1 MAKNRKVKLD
11 MTGVESYTR
20 CPEGEHLVRVKKA
33 EMGTVQGSGDDCIK
47 AVFEVIK
54 GDGKGCNVFET
65 FSLSEKALWKLKSF
79 LSAIGLK
86 CDGKF
91 QLDLDK
97 VEGKICVIDVIH
109 EEYNGQKR
117 AKIDAYLKQSSDDE
131 DEDEDEV
138 EDDED
143 EDDEDEE
150 EEAPKTKKSSSKKSA
165 PAKSGK
171 KSKKPADE
179 DEDDDEDEEEDEDG
193 EEEPPKKS
201 SKKSSKKAA
210 PAKEDKKSGKKS
222 KKQPEPEE
230 DEDDE
235 DDDWDEDD
243 DD

>member
-1 MAKNRKVKLD
+1 MAKSNRKLKVD

-20 CPEGEHLVRVKKA
+20 CSEGEHLAKVKKV

-47 AVFEVIK
+47 AVFEVLK
-54 GDGKGCNVFET
+54 GSDKGCQVFET

-79 LSAIGLK
+79 LQAIGIK
-86 CDGKF
+86 ADGKLT
-91 QLDLDK
+91 LDLDK
-97 VEGKICVIDVIH
+97 LEGKVCVIDVIH

-117 AKIDAYLKQSSDDE
+117 AKISSYLKESAEDEDEDEDDEEEEDDE
-131 DEDEDEV
+131 DEDEEEEEAPKSKKSAPAKKCKKQPEP
-138 EDDED
+138 EDDD

-150 EEAPKTKKSSSKKSA
+150 EEEPPKKSAKKSSKKEA

-171 KSKKPADE
+171 KSKK
-179 DEDDDEDEEEDEDG
+179 
-193 EEEPPKKS
+193 
-201 SKKSSKKAA
+201 
-210 PAKEDKKSGKKS
+210 
-222 KKQPEPEE
+222 PEPEE

>member
-1 MAKNRKVKLD
+1 MAKSNRKLKVD

-20 CPEGEHLVRVKKA
+20 CSEGEHLAKVKKV

-47 AVFEVIK
+47 AVFEVLK
-54 GDGKGCNVFET
+54 GADKGCQVFET

-79 LSAIGLK
+79 LQAIGIK
-86 CDGKF
+86 ADGKLT
-91 QLDLDK
+91 LDLDK
-97 VEGKICVIDVIH
+97 LEGKICVIDVIH

-117 AKIDAYLKQSSDDE
+117 AKISSYLKESAEDE
-131 DEDEDEV
+131 DEDED
-138 EDDED
+138 DEEE

-150 EEAPKTKKSSSKKSA
+150 EEEPPKKSTKKSSKKAA

-171 KSKKPADE
+171 KSKK
-179 DEDDDEDEEEDEDG
+179 
-193 EEEPPKKS
+193 
-201 SKKSSKKAA
+201 
-210 PAKEDKKSGKKS
+210 
-222 KKQPEPEE
+222 PEPEE